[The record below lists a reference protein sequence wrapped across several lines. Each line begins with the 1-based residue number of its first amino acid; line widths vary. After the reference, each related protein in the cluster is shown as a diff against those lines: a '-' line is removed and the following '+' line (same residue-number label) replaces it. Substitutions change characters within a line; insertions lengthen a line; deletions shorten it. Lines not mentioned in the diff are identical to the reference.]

1 MNKPDNKWTKIWNCE
16 DGLEAQLIKNLLEIE
31 NIPVRLG
38 NVNSNNLFPDTAISL
53 VEIFVPGEYAEK
65 AKELIEED
73 FE

>member
-1 MNKPDNKWTKIWNCE
+1 MNHQKNKWVKIWSCE
-16 DGLEAQLIKNLLEIE
+16 DGMEAQLIKNLLQVE
-31 NIPVRLG
+31 NIPVRMG

-53 VEIFVPGEYAEK
+53 VEIFVPEDYAEK

>member
-1 MNKPDNKWTKIWNCE
+1 MKNQQSKWVKIWSCE

-38 NVNSNNLFPDTAISL
+38 NVNSNNLFPDTAISE
-53 VEIFVPGEYAEK
+53 VEIYVPEEYAEK
-65 AKELIEED
+65 AKKLIEEH